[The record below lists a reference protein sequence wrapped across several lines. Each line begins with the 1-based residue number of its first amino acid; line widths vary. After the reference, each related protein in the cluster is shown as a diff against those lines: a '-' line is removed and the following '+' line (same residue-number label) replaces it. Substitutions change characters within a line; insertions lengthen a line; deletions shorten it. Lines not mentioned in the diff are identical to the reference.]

1 MVKSQFKQAG
11 GTLIGMIIGLVIGL
25 GAAVVVALMIT
36 KAPVPFLSKGI
47 QQADKLTPLVPGQL
61 ADPNK
66 PLYGKQDAAKEAA
79 REFAK
84 EQAAEAKP
92 AEAKPVEVKTADIKA
107 ADPKAA
113 PVVTP
118 SAAQPDDKFIY
129 YLQAGAFRD
138 MNDAESVRA
147 KLALQGVEAGISER
161 PSESGT
167 LYRVRV
173 GPFNQLDS
181 MNRVRAKL
189 ADSGMDV
196 AVVRSAK

>member
-1 MVKSQFKQAG
+1 MMKTHNKQAG

-47 QQADKLTPLVPGQL
+47 QTEKATALSPSQL
-61 ADPNK
+61 SDPNK
-66 PLYGKQDAAKEAA
+66 PLYGKQEAAKEAA
-79 REFAK
+79 RDFAK
-84 EQAAEAKP
+84 EQAGEPAP
-92 AEAKPVEVKTADIKA
+92 AEAKIVDAKS
-107 ADPKAA
+107 A
-113 PVVTP
+113 PVVAAP
-118 SAAQPDDKFIY
+118 APASAQPDDKFIY

-138 MNDAESVRA
+138 MADAEGVRG

-161 PSESGT
+161 PSEAGT

-173 GPFNQLDS
+173 GPFTQLDA
-181 MNRVRAKL
+181 MNRVRSKL

-196 AVVRSAK
+196 AVVRSVK